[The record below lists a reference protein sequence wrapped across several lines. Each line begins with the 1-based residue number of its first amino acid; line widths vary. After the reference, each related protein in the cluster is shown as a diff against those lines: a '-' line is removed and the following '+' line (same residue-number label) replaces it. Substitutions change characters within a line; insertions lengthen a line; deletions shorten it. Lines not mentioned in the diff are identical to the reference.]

1 MNELLWTRRS
11 LQDLERIHSFI
22 ARDNIKVARKTI
34 LSIKKAVEQLTYYPF
49 MGKAGR
55 KEGTRELVVART
67 SFIVIYRLRKE
78 AIEILRILHGA
89 QKYS

>member
-11 LQDLERIHSFI
+11 LQDLEKIYSFI
-22 ARDNIKVARKTI
+22 ARDKIEAARKTI
-34 LSIKKAVEQLTYYPF
+34 LSIKKAVEQLTYHPF
-49 MGKAGR
+49 IGKAGR

-67 SFIVIYRLRKE
+67 SFIVIYWVKEE